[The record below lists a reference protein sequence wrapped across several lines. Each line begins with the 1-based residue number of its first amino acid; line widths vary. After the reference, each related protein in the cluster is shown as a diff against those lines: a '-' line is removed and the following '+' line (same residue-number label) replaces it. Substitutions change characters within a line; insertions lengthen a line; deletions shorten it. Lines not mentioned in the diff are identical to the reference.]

1 MIIIDF
7 EQQKAPL
14 PLITSKEI
22 YVNGNVDK
30 FHPEGIYSEV
40 LFGPKHPWKC
50 SCVSGGIEGSSY
62 DGETCEICGVTC
74 SDGSKRSKQFAKIKL
89 PKKVLWPMF
98 KKHIQSLFGIKAIKD
113 IFNPM
118 KYNQNLE
125 DPFYYD
131 ITTNSLKKKKAIKNF
146 DDLIFKTMPVYDI
159 ASLNVFYDYMKNDK
173 ILKNI
178 LQYVINPEYIDYV
191 FTDEIVVTPPSSRP
205 VITTGSKKDIPE
217 ISKFYKNLL
226 NLTINNYWENPSRKD
241 EEFNKNIYSFQKI
254 FDEMEIFVFD
264 KMFLDKTSVMRDA
277 FSGSTVE
284 FSARAVIVP
293 APELPPYGV
302 ALPRDTALKITM
314 PEFLHFLLKEME
326 KLKVELNSDFKDMD
340 IQQMIQMVRAGNT
353 NFPVD
358 DELFKRYL
366 ESDYMNKKIMIERAP
381 VLWRYN
387 FSGMLITAVLFEND
401 GYKDFKLLMADDEYL
416 GPRLSNTQMY
426 NNKVM
431 MISTTIAAAFN
442 ADYDGDSMSIFAL
455 QSKQAKREWQ
465 NAFLGSGS
473 NIEFEHNN
481 SLIPTPEHEAVYAFW
496 ALTFKCLEFD
506 LNSNDYFNTE
516 PIHLMDFKYNFQMI
530 NKRPNS
536 IVRLFD
542 DNSDTVLEL
551 PYNIAALNRSM
562 KFNFFKSNPGE
573 MAKKQVKTAI
583 KKLLKIV
590 GTTEFYHHFH
600 NLNKL
605 LLWCSTAVAYCS
617 PTFSLKDFA
626 VGSQEITDYKAT
638 LINEPYLGFH
648 QNEILFS
655 DYVKAEIA
663 KDPEN
668 SLYRVFRSDARIKSV
683 QLLKAASNSG
693 IPTNIH
699 GKAFIN
705 NIKEDLLYGHTKEGF
720 YQSGDSARLALAQ
733 RQEAIPKGGEL
744 QRRFY
749 YILGFLKLSRTEDC
763 GSKKLFNITIENK
776 DHLESLNGRYY
787 INDHG
792 LKKHLVF
799 DDINPDDYKNYIGNT
814 FKFRYPGGCEHP
826 GYKICNCC
834 FGSKQPQSSNLGA
847 AVGSYISE
855 SIIQSVLRTHH
866 FSGAFITNIRKP
878 ILDLIK
884 RNRLQSPNLIFVKKE
899 NRTEERNDIEELR
912 NFYSEVYPSG
922 DDVEI
927 VRRSDLDTSEEFSWE
942 IKVNV
947 APFNDDSVK
956 KLNNIIQVID
966 RDRKKE
972 DLMSQEEMYKKLL
985 QEIILP
991 NGILSIYVELV
1002 MSILFFDENGV
1013 MCRYGGEPDHQ
1024 IALKN
1029 IIGTCDPKLTIFYNF
1044 NSTAVAKILKD
1055 STKILGAEHM
1065 YSNMLKLFDK

>member
-1 MIIIDF
+1 MIVIDF
-7 EQQKAPL
+7 AQQRAKL
-14 PLITSKEI
+14 PYITSKEI
-22 YVNGNVDK
+22 FTNGNMDK
-30 FHPEGIYSEV
+30 YHPEGLYSEV
-40 LFGPKHPWKC
+40 IFGPKVPWKC
-50 SCVSGGIEGSSY
+50 TCGGIDGSSY
-62 DGETCEICGVTC
+62 DGEICDNCGVTC
-74 SDGSKRSKQFAKIKL
+74 SDGSSRSKQFAKIKL

-98 KKHIQSLFGIKAIKD
+98 KKHLQSLFGIKAIKD

-118 KYNQNLE
+118 KYNINME
-125 DPFYYD
+125 DPYYYD
-131 ITTNSLKKKKAIKNF
+131 ITTNSLRKKKQIKNF
-146 DDLIFKTMPVYDI
+146 DEMIFKTMPVYDI
-159 ASLNVFYDYMKNDK
+159 ASLNAFYDYMRNDK

-178 LQYVINPEYIDYV
+178 LSYVINPEYLDFV

-205 VITTGSKKDIPE
+205 IINSGPKKDIPE

-226 NLTINNYWENPSRKD
+226 SLTINNYWENPSRKD
-241 EEFNKNIYSFQKI
+241 EEFNRNIYAFQKI
-254 FDEMEIFVFD
+254 FDEMELFTFD
-264 KMFLDKTSVMRDA
+264 KMFLDKTSIMRDA

-284 FSARAVIVP
+284 FSARAVIIP

-302 ALPRDTALKITM
+302 AIPRDTSLKINM
-314 PEFLHFLLKEME
+314 PEFLHYLLKEME
-326 KLKVELNSDFKDMD
+326 KLKLQLNSDFKEMD
-340 IQQMIQMVRAGNT
+340 VQQMIQMVRSGNT

-358 DELFKRYL
+358 DEIFKKFL
-366 ESDYMNKKIMIERAP
+366 QSEYMNKKIMIERAP

-387 FSGMLITAVLFEND
+387 FSGMVITVVLFEDD
-401 GYKDFKLLMADDEYL
+401 GYKDFRIGLDDDSYIGPKL
-416 GPRLSNTQMY
+416 SKTKMY

-431 MISTTIAAAFN
+431 MINTIIAKAFN
-442 ADYDGDSMSIFAL
+442 SDYDGDSMSIFGL
-455 QSKQAKREWQ
+455 HSHQAKRDWF
-465 NAFLGSGS
+465 NASLSNPS

-481 SLIPTPEHEAVYAFW
+481 SLIPSPEHEAIYSMW
-496 ALTFKCLEFD
+496 AITFKCKDIVFD
-506 LNSNDYFNTE
+506 LNTLDYSKA
-516 PIHLMDFKYNFQMI
+516 IDLMDFKFNF
-530 NKRPNS
+530 KKVS
-536 IVRLFD
+536 
-542 DNSDTVLEL
+542 DNYTEPVIIKERDEFIIL
-551 PYNIAALNRSM
+551 PYPIAAINRVLG
-562 KFNFFKSNPGE
+562 FNFFRRNPGE
-573 MAKKQVKTAI
+573 MAKKQTLNAVKH
-583 KKLLKIV
+583 LLFTV
-590 GTTEFYHHFH
+590 GANNFYKHFH
-600 NLNKL
+600 EWNKF
-605 LLWCSTAVAYCS
+605 LLWCSTAVYYCS
-617 PTFSLKDFA
+617 PTFNLKDFA
-626 VGSQEITDYKAT
+626 VGSDKITNYKNT

-648 QNEILFS
+648 QNDILFS
-655 DYVKAEIA
+655 DYVKEEIA
-663 KDPEN
+663 KDPDN
-668 SLYRVFRSDARIKSV
+668 SLYKVFRSDARIKSV

-720 YQSGDSARLALAQ
+720 FQSGDSARLALAQ

-763 GSKKLFNITIENK
+763 NSKKVFPITIENK

-787 INDHG
+787 INEFG
-792 LKKHLVF
+792 IKKHLLF
-799 DDINPDDYKNYIGNT
+799 DKIDPEDHKNYIGKT
-814 FKFRYPGGCEHP
+814 FNFRYPGGCEHP

-834 FGSKQPQSSNLGA
+834 FGSKQPQSVNLGA

-866 FSGAFITNIRKP
+866 FSGAFITNIRKQ
-878 ILDLIK
+878 IIELIK
-884 RNRLQSPNLIFVKKE
+884 RNRFESPNLIFIKHENLNKE
-899 NRTEERNDIEELR
+899 QSDLDLLNE
-912 NFYSEVYPSG
+912 FYREVYPNQE
-922 DDVEI
+922 DIKIE
-927 VRRSDLDTSEEFSWE
+927 RRQDLDTSEELAWE
-942 IKVNV
+942 IKVIE

-972 DLMSQEEMYKKLL
+972 DLMPEVEMYKKLL

-991 NGILSIYVELV
+991 NGILSVYVELI
-1002 MSILFFDENGV
+1002 MSILYFDENGV

-1055 STKILGAEHM
+1055 SNKILGAEHM

>member
-1 MIIIDF
+1 MIVIEL
-7 EQQKAPL
+7 EQQKAKL
-14 PLITSKEI
+14 PFITSKEI
-22 YVNGNVDK
+22 YINGNVDK
-30 FHPEGIYSEV
+30 FHPEGIYSEII
-40 LFGPKHPWKC
+40 FGNKQPWRC
-50 SCVSGGIEGSSY
+50 SCSSGGIEGSSY
-62 DGETCEICGVTC
+62 DGEICEICGVTC
-74 SDGSKRSKQFAKIKL
+74 SDGTKRSKQFAKIKL

-98 KKHIQSLFGIKAIKD
+98 KKHLQSLFGIKAIKD

-118 KYNQNLE
+118 KYNQNME
-125 DPFYYD
+125 DPYYYD
-131 ITTNSLKKKKAIKNF
+131 LTTTSLKKKKQIKNF
-146 DDLIFKTMPVYDI
+146 EELIFKTMPIYDI
-159 ASLNVFYDYMKNDK
+159 ASLNAFYDYMKDDK
-173 ILKNI
+173 ILRNI
-178 LQYVINPEYIDYV
+178 LYYIISPEYIDFV
-191 FTDEIVVTPPSSRP
+191 FIDEIVVTPPSSRP

-217 ISKFYKNLL
+217 ISKYYKNLL
-226 NLTINNYWENPSRKD
+226 SLTINNYWENPSRKD

-254 FDEMEIFVFD
+254 VDEMEAFVFD
-264 KMFLDKTSVMRDA
+264 KMFLDKTSIMRDA

-284 FSARAVIVP
+284 FSGRAVIVP
-293 APELPPYGV
+293 EPALPPYGV

-326 KLKVELNSDFKDMD
+326 KLKIELNNDFAEMD

-358 DELFKRYL
+358 DEIFKKYL
-366 ESDYMNKKIMIERAP
+366 ASDFMNKKIMIERAP

-387 FSGMLITAVLFEND
+387 FSGMLITAVLFEKD
-401 GYKDFKLLMADDEYL
+401 GYKDFKILTNDKYYT
-416 GPRLSNTQMY
+416 GPKLSNTLMY

-431 MISTTIAAAFN
+431 MVNTTVASAFN
-442 ADYDGDSMSIFAL
+442 FDFDGDSMSIFAL
-455 QSKQAKREWQ
+455 QTKQAQREWY
-465 NAFLGSGS
+465 NAFLGSPS

-496 ALTFKCLEFD
+496 ALTFKCKDLKYDLEK
-506 LNSNDYFNTE
+506 LDYSTAVE
-516 PIHLMDFKYNFQMI
+516 LMDFKFNF
-530 NKRPNS
+530 KS
-536 IVRLFD
+536 ISEDWDKPVIIK
-542 DNSDTVLEL
+542 NNEEYIVL
-551 PYNIAALNRSM
+551 PYPIASINRTLG
-562 KFNFFKSNPGE
+562 FNFFTSNPGE
-573 MAKKQVKTAI
+573 MAKKQVKAAV
-583 KKLLKIV
+583 KKLMKIV
-590 GTTEFYHHFH
+590 GMNNFYKPFH
-600 NLNKL
+600 NLNKF
-605 LLWCSTAVAYCS
+605 LLWCSTSVGYCS

-626 VGSQEITDYKAT
+626 VGSKKITDYKNT

-663 KDPEN
+663 KDEDN
-668 SLYRVFRSDARIKSV
+668 SLYKVFRSDARIKSV

-693 IPTNIH
+693 IPTDIH

-720 YQSGDSARLALAQ
+720 FQSGDSARLALAQ

-763 GSKKLFNITIENK
+763 GSKKTFPITIENK
-776 DHLESLNGRYY
+776 DHLESLNGRYF
-787 INDHG
+787 INEFG
-792 LKKHLVF
+792 LKKHLIF
-799 DDINPDDYKNYIGNT
+799 DDISLEDYDKYIGKT
-814 FKFRYPGGCEHP
+814 FNFRYPGGCEHP

-834 FGSKQPQSSNLGA
+834 FGTKQPQSSNLGA

-866 FSGAFITNIRKP
+866 FSGAFITNLRKP

-884 RNRLQSPNLIFVKKE
+884 RNRFQSPDLIFLKNE
-899 NRTEERNDIEELR
+899 NLKDLQELN
-912 NFYSEVYPSG
+912 NFYSEVYPNQ
-922 DDVEI
+922 DDIVIEKVEE
-927 VRRSDLDTSEEFSWE
+927 LCSEEEKCFR
-942 IKVNV
+942 IKVVNP
-947 APFNDDSVK
+947 PFNDDSVK

-972 DLMSQEEMYKKLL
+972 DLMSPEEMYKKLL

-1055 STKILGAEHM
+1055 SNKILGAEHM